1 MTTQVTKVRVTP
13 GEMRIPFLGI
23 WEFIPVTINDGE
35 AFDTEHDLVA
45 GQITV
50 GDKVADAWDGDRVLL
65 DRSGWLLRPGDLVQ
79 VDMPNGDTA
88 PGYYVPIKAIRHES
102 GRAFVFVAQES
113 NPDEYRARQ
122 VEVKL
127 TDSVYSRGTDNVL
140 RRIETSGEAT
150 LADGMR
156 LIVEGVHTL
165 RDGEAIAIVD
175 RAEHAR

>member
-1 MTTQVTKVRVTP
+1 
-13 GEMRIPFLGI
+13 
-23 WEFIPVTINDGE
+23 
-35 AFDTEHDLVA
+35 
-45 GQITV
+45 
-50 GDKVADAWDGDRVLL
+50 
-65 DRSGWLLRPGDLVQ
+65 
-79 VDMPNGDTA
+79 MPNGDTA

-102 GRAFVFVAQES
+102 GRAFVFVAKES
-113 NPDEYRARQ
+113 NPDEYRAGQ